1 MRVLCTICARGGS
14 KGLVNKNLR
23 KIKNKHLIYYTI
35 NQAKKS
41 KFFDKIIL
49 STDSKKIQQVSKKYG
64 LESYFLRSKSLS
76 NSKIGKVPVIKDALI
91 KAEKIF
97 KTNFDYIVDLDVTS
111 PLRLVSDI
119 KKGFKKIINENS
131 DILFSVNKTRVD
143 PYFNSVEMKSDKS
156 FRPIKSLGNK
166 IKRRQ
171 DSPKVY
177 DLNACFYIWK
187 RQALLKYD
195 TLYIKKN
202 SIYVMPDNRGFDIDD
217 EIDFK
222 VVNYFMKNELYK

>member
-1 MRVLCTICARGGS
+1 MKILCTICARGGS
-14 KGLVNKNLR
+14 KGLKNKNLK

-41 KFFDKIIL
+41 NFFDKIIL
-49 STDSKKIQQVSKKYG
+49 STDSKKIQKISKKYG
-64 LESYFLRSKSLS
+64 LDSYFLRSKRLS
-76 NSKIGKVPVIKDALI
+76 NSKIGKIPVIKDALLN
-91 KAEKIF
+91 AEKIF
-97 KTNFDYIVDLDVTS
+97 KTNFDYIIDLDVTS

-119 KKGFKKIINENS
+119 KIAFKKIIKEKS

-143 PYFNSVEMKSDKS
+143 PYFNSVEIKNDKS
-156 FRPIKSLGNK
+156 FRPIKSMGTKL
-166 IKRRQ
+166 KRRQ

-177 DLNACFYIWK
+177 DLNACIYIWK

-222 VVNYFMKNELYK
+222 IVNYFLKNELYK